1 MSVEAH
7 HSALTQFHWCPP
19 QSWSTWSRA
28 AAAAAALA
36 AEAVPLA
43 RQEPTPL
50 IRWTNKMTEISSAW
64 HIEDLCIICL
74 CFGFFH
80 FQSCQY
86 LSRCKRKHAHSTYY
100 LTRLWKRGDIV
111 HHVLNR
117 PWKSF
122 KCCSFAVHVIVRTL
136 SLLLRFHFCQTHVLN
151 VWPVVGCVRKTAF
164 SWLPDLVIVSFFFA
178 SQKKHILHCCDR
190 VLYSCCCFLQTL
202 SQFDFC
208 LGKSHLCTVICLICV
223 VCLHILYLIWS
234 HCLKKGNVAI
244 HKRWTIKSIM
254 GTLISPWNFICLFIV
269 AQGSLITVVHNPQDD
284 FQLLKWALMDLNL
297 VSNDTINK

>member
-7 HSALTQFHWCPP
+7 HSALTQFHWFPP
-19 QSWSTWSRA
+19 QSWSTWNRA
-28 AAAAAALA
+28 AATAAAALA

-74 CFGFFH
+74 CFVFFH

-111 HHVLNR
+111 HHVLKR

-122 KCCSFAVHVIVRTL
+122 KCCSFAVHVIVGTL
-136 SLLLRFHFCQTHVLN
+136 SLLLWFHFWQTHVLN
-151 VWPVVGCVRKTAF
+151 VWPVVGCVRKIAF
-164 SWLPDLVIVSFFFA
+164 SWLPDLVIVSFFLYHKRNIFYTVVIVYCIVVVVFY
-178 SQKKHILHCCDR
+178 KHWVSLISAWGSHTCAQWSVWSVWFVCTSC
-190 VLYSCCCFLQTL
+190 VLSEA
-202 SQFDFC
+202 
-208 LGKSHLCTVICLICV
+208 TV
-223 VCLHILYLIWS
+223 
-234 HCLKKGNVAI
+234 LKKE
-244 HKRWTIKSIM
+244 M
-254 GTLISPWNFICLFIV
+254 
-269 AQGSLITVVHNPQDD
+269 
-284 FQLLKWALMDLNL
+284 
-297 VSNDTINK
+297 